1 MINKKSVATMIILFL
16 LLSSCDSQ
24 GTKVSQREHFM
35 VNGITYW
42 SSSSP
47 SGTMPDTFQY
57 AGEII
62 ETIWETPTGDWQSY
76 GLPAGSKVYLD
87 PSIPYQAWVD
97 GTYRY
102 VTAEAGRNYLL
113 HSGTLYVYLG
123 SVHGCDGD
131 YYAAYLNDWNLTIK
145 LEDLPDELIYLG
157 SSVFE
162 GYDLYPTL
170 ELGSNTFAT
179 SCDIYQHT
187 EDTNV
192 LFAVSDKTA
201 RVYVK
206 VPL

>member
-1 MINKKSVATMIILFL
+1 MMIMLIL

-24 GTKVSQREHFM
+24 NKKVDQIEHFM

-42 SSSSP
+42 SSASI

-57 AGEII
+57 AGEIK
-62 ETIWETPTGDWQSY
+62 ETIWDTPTSNWQSY
-76 GLPAGSKVYLD
+76 SLPVGSKVYLD
-87 PSIPYQAWVD
+87 PAIPFQAWID

-102 VTAEAGRNYLL
+102 VTAEAGRDYLL
-113 HSGTLYVYLG
+113 HAGALYVYLG
-123 SVHGCDGD
+123 SVQGYDGD
-131 YYAAYLNDWNLTIK
+131 YYAAYLNDWNLTMK
-145 LEDLPDELIYLG
+145 PEDFPDELIYLG

-179 SCDIYQHT
+179 SRDIYQHT

-201 RVYVK
+201 EASVYVK
-206 VPL
+206 VP